1 MFPDKSQTRIK
12 SAENPCA
19 KRPKNKPEISF
30 LNYLKIYKKC
40 GIIKLMKYAQKVD
53 YTLLTGPRKE
63 VITVSGKEINEL
75 IQTGEFA
82 KIDPAEAPVKELI
95 SEPEL
100 PEELLEAAE
109 AHADKQLDDIREE
122 KHKRKKAL
130 IKLGIMLAPTA
141 IVLIFASI

>member
-1 MFPDKSQTRIK
+1 M
-12 SAENPCA
+12 N
-19 KRPKNKPEISF
+19 
-30 LNYLKIYKKC
+30 
-40 GIIKLMKYAQKVD
+40 
-53 YTLLTGPRKE
+53 YTLLAETPESE

-95 SEPEL
+95 SEPEQ
-100 PEELLEAAE
+100 PEELLEVAE

>member
-1 MFPDKSQTRIK
+1 M
-12 SAENPCA
+12 
-19 KRPKNKPEISF
+19 
-30 LNYLKIYKKC
+30 
-40 GIIKLMKYAQKVD
+40 
-53 YTLLTGPRKE
+53 
-63 VITVSGKEINEL
+63 SGKEINEL
-75 IQTGEFA
+75 IQTGELA
-82 KIDPAEAPVKELI
+82 KIDSSAELVNEAVKE
-95 SEPEL
+95 PEV